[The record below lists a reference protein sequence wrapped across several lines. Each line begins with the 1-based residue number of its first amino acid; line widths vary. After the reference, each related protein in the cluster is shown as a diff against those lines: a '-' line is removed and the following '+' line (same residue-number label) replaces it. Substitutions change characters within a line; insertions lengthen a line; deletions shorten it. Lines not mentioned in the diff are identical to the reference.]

1 MLHTGPPTITT
12 HPISRLTSD
21 SMNVTLNC
29 EGIGGGNITY
39 QWQTWN
45 IGEMQW
51 KNVSINGTETFVVS
65 DLDESRKYRCVV
77 SNEAGKTISNVSTVT
92 TLSM

>member
-1 MLHTGPPTITT
+1 MSTGPPIIIT
-12 HPISRLTSD
+12 HPTSWLTSD
-21 SMNVTLNC
+21 SMNVNLNC
-29 EGIGGGNITY
+29 EVTGRGTITY

-45 IGEMQW
+45 ISEGQW
-51 KNVSINGTETFVVS
+51 KNISNNGTETFVVS
-65 DLDESRKYRCVV
+65 DLHESQQYRCVV